1 MSRMQ
6 VPAKPSAMSRALAR
20 DRLGVPA
27 VLFFVLAGVAP
38 LTVAAGVI
46 PSAYATTGLTGI
58 PAAFLVIAVILALF
72 AAGYV
77 AMTRH
82 ITNAGAFYAFIAR
95 GLGRPAGVAAALVA
109 LLAYTFL
116 QVGLYGA
123 FGPNAQAEAAAHLHL
138 HAAWWVWALAA
149 WAIVTMLGL
158 ARVDITGKVLGVLG
172 TDPPGQRAPELRDAV
187 AFSAGL
193 GRVRHVRG
201 AGRRR
206 RARIRRVRAGASAG
220 RRGA

>member
-1 MSRMQ
+1 MLMSRIH
-6 VPAKPSAMSRALAR
+6 AASKPVSVSRALAQ

-46 PSAYATTGLTGI
+46 PSAYATTGLTAI
-58 PAAFLVIAVILALF
+58 PAAFLVIALILALF
-72 AAGYV
+72 AVGYV

-123 FGPNAQAEAAAHLHL
+123 FGPNAQEEAAAHLH
-138 HAAWWVWALAA
+138 
-149 WAIVTMLGL
+149 
-158 ARVDITGKVLGVLG
+158 
-172 TDPPGQRAPELRDAV
+172 
-187 AFSAGL
+187 
-193 GRVRHVRG
+193 
-201 AGRRR
+201 
-206 RARIRRVRAGASAG
+206 
-220 RRGA
+220 